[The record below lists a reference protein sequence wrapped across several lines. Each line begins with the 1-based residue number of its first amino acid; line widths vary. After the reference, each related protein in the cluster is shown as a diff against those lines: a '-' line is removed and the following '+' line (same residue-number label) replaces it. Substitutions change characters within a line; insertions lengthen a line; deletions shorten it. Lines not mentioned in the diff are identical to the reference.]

1 MEPRDSTT
9 SRQFVTLTD
18 KRTLEDPG
26 QRLKKVRE
34 RLGLRYRDVEQASLS
49 IAQRQQNDEFSI
61 ALSRL
66 ADIENKGTVPTFYRL
81 YSLCAIYRLD
91 LVDVLQWYGVDVSAL
106 PGEAAQIELEKTH
119 VLGFGAS
126 GHGAVAVPLAL
137 DPGIDFRRTTHLSRL
152 IQRWGTLPLMLL
164 NGMDL
169 KSHRYAFIGT
179 EDWSM
184 YPLIAP
190 GSLVMIDETKRKP
203 GAHVWATEFER
214 PIFFFE
220 HREGYACSWC
230 TLEGGELILQP
241 HPASMCNP
249 QVFAY
254 PSEIDIIGQVTGVAM
269 RLDQGRK
276 RRVRS

>member
-9 SRQFVTLTD
+9 SRQFVTLAD
-18 KRTLEDPG
+18 KRTLEEAG

-66 ADIENKGTVPTFYRL
+66 ADIENKGTVPTIYRL

-91 LVDVLQWYGVDVSAL
+91 LMDVLQWYGVDVAAL
-106 PGEAAQIELEKTH
+106 PAEAAQIELDKTH
-119 VLGFGAS
+119 VLGFGTN
-126 GHGAVAVPLAL
+126 GHGSVAVPLAL

-190 GSLVMIDETKRKP
+190 GSLVMIDETRRKP
-203 GAHVWATEFER
+203 GAQVWATEFER

-220 HREGYACSWC
+220 HREGYECSWC

-241 HPASMCNP
+241 HPASMCSP
-249 QVFAY
+249 RVFNY
-254 PSEIDIIGQVTGVAM
+254 PAEIDIIGQVTGVAM